1 MMNEF
6 DFVAEMLVWT
16 VIVFVPDGRVV
27 EIRDNF
33 VDDDEDTQKKMS
45 CWGKEDRPF

>member
-1 MMNEF
+1 M
-6 DFVAEMLVWT
+6 FVHDA
-16 VIVFVPDGRVV
+16 RVV

-33 VDDDEDTQKKMS
+33 VDDEDTRKKKKTN